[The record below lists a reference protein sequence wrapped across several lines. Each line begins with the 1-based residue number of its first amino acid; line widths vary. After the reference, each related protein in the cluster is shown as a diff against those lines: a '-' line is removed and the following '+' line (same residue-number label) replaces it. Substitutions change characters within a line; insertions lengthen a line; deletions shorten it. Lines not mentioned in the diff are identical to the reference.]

1 MADIEAIS
9 RSDSAG
15 PPPDR
20 AGRVR
25 PISTSKVTTAQVFAI
40 AGPAMVANLTTP
52 LIGIVS
58 TIAIGRLGDAALL
71 GGVAIA
77 SVIFD
82 CLFWLFAFLRMS
94 TVAFTA
100 QALGAGDA
108 QEIRALLVRGLI
120 IAAFVGCGLI
130 LLQAPLASI
139 LLGAMGGSEGV
150 TRAATIYF
158 VIRIWSAPLALANY
172 VVLGW
177 LIGQAHAGLA
187 LAIQIAINLVNMA
200 ATVALVLGLDAGI
213 AGAATAAVLAEAIG
227 LVLGVLIARRLS
239 HEPLSVPRATLF
251 DRVRLLRMLTV
262 NRDIMI
268 RTAALITA
276 FLFFTAQGAR
286 SGDVVLAAN
295 AVLNNFLLVS
305 AFFLDGLANAA
316 QQLCGNAYGARDRAA
331 FSGAVRLVT
340 MWGFGFALVVAAV
353 FALFG
358 PWLIQAMTTSENV
371 RQSAHDYLWFVAVS
385 PLLAVFAFTY
395 DGIYIGATWARDMR
409 NLMLLS
415 LLIFLATWFALRAFG
430 NAGLWTAMLAH
441 YAARGGLQAFRYP
454 ANLRASF
461 GQPAAIERS

>member
-1 MADIEAIS
+1 MLDAKTG
-9 RSDSAG
+9 SDRDLSAL
-15 PPPDR
+15 
-20 AGRVR
+20 AA
-25 PISTSKVTTAQVFAI
+25 TSGVTSAQVFAI

-71 GGVAIA
+71 GGVAIT

-100 QALGAGDA
+100 QALGAGDEP
-108 QEIRALLVRGLI
+108 EIRALLVRGII
-120 IAAFVGCGLI
+120 IAALVGCGLI
-130 LLQAPLASI
+130 VLQAPLAAI
-139 LLGAMGGSEGV
+139 LLDAMGGSEGV
-150 TRAATIYF
+150 TRAARIYF
-158 VIRIWSAPLALANY
+158 AIRIWSAPLALANY

-177 LIGQAHAGLA
+177 LIGRARAGLA
-187 LAIQIAINLVNMA
+187 LLIQIAINLVNMVL
-200 ATVALVLGLDAGI
+200 TLVLVLGLDTGI
-213 AGAATAAVLAEAIG
+213 AGAAAAAVVSEAVG
-227 LVLGVLIARRLS
+227 LVLGIMIARRLS
-239 HEPLSVPRATLF
+239 HEPFNVPRAALF
-251 DRVRLLRMLTV
+251 DRTKLLRMLTV

-316 QQLCGNAYGARDRAA
+316 QQLCGSAYGARDRAA
-331 FSGAVRLVT
+331 FTGAVRLVT
-340 MWGFGFALVVAAV
+340 LWGFGFALAVSAA

-358 PWLIQAMTTSENV
+358 PLLIHAMTTSEDV
-371 RQSAHDYLWFVAVS
+371 RRSAQDYLWFVVVS

-395 DGIYIGATWARDMR
+395 DGIFIGATWARDMR
-409 NLMLLS
+409 NLMVLS
-415 LLIFLATWFALRAFG
+415 LLIFLGTWFALRAFG
-430 NAGLWTAMLAH
+430 NAGLWTAMLAL
-441 YAARGGLQAFRYP
+441 YAARGGLQALRYP

-461 GQPAAIERS
+461 GQAALAE